1 MFISTR
7 SFRWNAFLAQQSLS
21 KDFMACVYIFRLIVC
36 PMSVN
41 VSFKMFAL
49 DKIHAAIM
57 SPFCA
62 KYDEEADEKQF
73 MGKVSAG
80 DWLSLIHFL

>member
-1 MFISTR
+1 
-7 SFRWNAFLAQQSLS
+7 
-21 KDFMACVYIFRLIVC
+21 
-36 PMSVN
+36 MSVN

>member
-1 MFISTR
+1 
-7 SFRWNAFLAQQSLS
+7 
-21 KDFMACVYIFRLIVC
+21 
-36 PMSVN
+36 MSVN

-80 DWLSLIHFL
+80 DWLSLIHFLWLMNKYYMVTAGWANSWIKRNVSQ